1 MNPGRAFLLLT
12 GVALLGAIA
21 SFNEMTPDAQ
31 ASLLDGI
38 GETARGTAQSP
49 LPTYHAVTEKMTEA
63 DAQERPA
70 RIPAPP
76 QTGARS
82 NAKPPAPAAN
92 PLWALPVKPPELERP
107 AVSLIGT
114 VIGAEVQIAVFLETA
129 TKNVVRL
136 RVGEG
141 HQGWVLRLVKAR
153 KVTLVKDDVE
163 QTVVL
168 ESSPSGEAPALGG
181 PTMPP
186 PVPNSIGTN
195 AILSSANYV
204 DEQPLPA
211 RGARRQGR

>member
-1 MNPGRAFLLLT
+1 
-12 GVALLGAIA
+12 
-21 SFNEMTPDAQ
+21 
-31 ASLLDGI
+31 LLDGI
-38 GETARGTAQSP
+38 GETARVTAQSP
-49 LPTYHAVTEKMTEA
+49 LHSAVATYHAVTDKMTEA

-76 QTGARS
+76 QTRARS
-82 NAKPPAPAAN
+82 NAEPPAPN
-92 PLWALPVKPPELERP
+92 PLWALPVKAPELERP
-107 AVSLIGT
+107 TVSLIGT

-153 KVTLVKDDVE
+153 KVTLVKDNME

-168 ESSPSGEAPALGG
+168 ESSPPGEAPALGG

-195 AILSSANYV
+195 PILSSANYV

-211 RGARRQGR
+211 RGARGQGR